1 VLSLPPIINSEAT
14 KITLNTKNV
23 FVEITGTDLQ
33 KIKVSLAIIGAQFSE
48 YCDGDN
54 KFHIEPVEIKYEGDE
69 ARNETTPQLKYHEF
83 NVEIDRL
90 NKLLGVTLDKPKIAE
105 CAKKMGL
112 NLLSADDK
120 TV

>member
-1 VLSLPPIINSEAT
+1 
-14 KITLNTKNV
+14 
-23 FVEITGTDLQ
+23 
-33 KIKVSLAIIGAQFSE
+33 
-48 YCDGDN
+48 
-54 KFHIEPVEIKYEGDE
+54 
-69 ARNETTPQLKYHEF
+69 LKYHEF